1 MAMAMAKS
9 VAAVKSSVYSVQL
22 SLLDGISD
30 EEKLRAAGKVLT
42 QSEYADVVTE
52 RTIINMCGYP
62 LCANPLPSTF
72 PHKGRYHISLREHKV
87 FDSQETRLF
96 CSSDCFV
103 ASKAF
108 AASLSVERDHSSKTL
123 ELAAA
128 FHNLC
133 VQDVEQQNQESSLSQ
148 GRARPL
154 IEELDE
160 QFHQN
165 APIPVALSVPVKT
178 GASQQFQQANPGTVL
193 FIREENELK
202 VIDVNTAG
210 PSNAIEGYVPQK
222 ELRSFY
228 HKPMNDQDKNNSSKL
243 ASAKGNSSN
252 KKGKSEKVASA
263 SKFKELAR
271 RVSFEKELDFRS
283 CILFDYGETATI
295 HDANCK
301 CEPASSSI
309 ESSKEPSLHMA
320 MDEEVPMHSSA
331 CQQSKRSNRVSWA
344 DHKNLNLVEELSP
357 FNAAS
362 GRGIDEEACNVRGRE
377 ERNQALMPDKLTIE
391 KGVVA
396 VKGGNGLLQRQEGFC
411 VRKEQDNKSSHDAMD
426 GRSNASL
433 QAQESFSC
441 RKEHEDMQGTRVYK
455 DDGDAAAMPNM
466 VTSMKTADPVR
477 GSVASPQRRE
487 HLGDR
492 EEPENIQSADLRG
505 ENSECPKALI
515 ASVMEAVVSDVV
527 TLTNEADPAEGNI
540 ASPQGQEAVGGREEL
555 ENIQSTDDL
564 ECAKA
569 LITALTEAAEAV
581 AHDGV
586 DSSEAAARAGISIL
600 PNHEVSTSH
609 FSKEMKNMKDIDK
622 ELADDVENLDPRK
635 CWYSAPPK
643 DFKPELSMFGTLW
656 MALDSWISAAS
667 IAHVYGRDSSEEDN
681 FTLSNGKEYLR
692 QVIISNGVSAEIE
705 RTLAGYI
712 SRTLP
717 GLVEIFRFPVPV
729 STLEVSLGRFLR
741 TMSFMSA
748 IPAFS
753 SKQWQVVVLLLLD
766 ALSVHRLPAVRTRFL
781 NGRQSVQKVLV
792 SANITEAEY
801 EIFRDLVL
809 PMGILPDF
817 ASHCGG

>member
-62 LCANPLPSTF
+62 LCANSLPSTF
-72 PHKGRYHISLREHKV
+72 LHKGRYHISLREHKV
-87 FDSQETRLF
+87 FDLQETRLF
-96 CSSDCFV
+96 CSSDCLV

-128 FHNLC
+128 FHNLG
-133 VQDVEQQNQESSLSQ
+133 VQDVEQQNEESSLSR
-148 GRARPL
+148 GRVCPL

-165 APIPVALSVPVKT
+165 APIPVSLSVPVKT
-178 GASQQFQQANPGTVL
+178 AASQQFQQANAGTVL

-202 VIDVNTAG
+202 VIDVNIAG

-222 ELRSFY
+222 EFRPFH
-228 HKPMNDQDKNNSSKL
+228 HKQMTVQDKNNSSKL

-271 RVSFEKELDFRS
+271 RVFFEKESDFRS
-283 CILFDYGETATI
+283 CILFDYGETATL

-301 CEPASSSI
+301 SEPASSS
-309 ESSKEPSLHMA
+309 KEPTLHMA
-320 MDEEVPMHSSA
+320 MDAEVPMQNSA

-344 DHKNLNLVEELSP
+344 DHKNLNLVEEFSP

-362 GRGIDEEACNVRGRE
+362 GSGIDEEACNVRGRE
-377 ERNQALMPDKLTIE
+377 ERNQALMPDKLTSE
-391 KGVVA
+391 KGAVA

-411 VRKEQDNKSSHDAMD
+411 LRKEQDNKSSQDAMD

-433 QAQESFSC
+433 QTHESFFC

-455 DDGDAAAMPNM
+455 DDGDVAAMPSM

-487 HLGDR
+487 HVVDR
-492 EEPENIQSADLRG
+492 EEPENIQSADLRS
-505 ENSECPKALI
+505 ENLECPKALI
-515 ASVMEAVVSDVV
+515 ASVMEAVVSDMA
-527 TLTNEADPAEGNI
+527 TLTNGADPAGGSI
-540 ASPQGQEAVGGREEL
+540 ASLQGQEAVGGREEH

-569 LITALTEAAEAV
+569 LVAALTEAAEAV

-600 PNHEVSTSH
+600 PNHEVSTNH
-609 FSKEMKNMKDIDK
+609 FSKEIKNMKDTGK
-622 ELADDVENLDPRK
+622 ELADDVENLDSRK

-681 FTLSNGKEYLR
+681 FTLINGKEYLR

-705 RTLAGYI
+705 RTLAGCI
-712 SRTLP
+712 SRMLP
-717 GLVEIFRFPVPV
+717 GLVEIFRIPIPV

-753 SKQWQVVVLLLLD
+753 SKQWQVVVLLLVD
-766 ALSVHRLPAVRTRFL
+766 ALSVHRLPALRTRFL

-809 PMGILPDF
+809 PMGILPEF
-817 ASHCGG
+817 AAHCGG